1 MVVRLRHVRPGSIE
15 RPSAFCFTDTL
26 LFMGLQGGT
35 LPEIGAGSAD
45 GDIPYAM
52 FGAWCTPIQVAQTHQ
67 QRSLRR
73 FRVLSPLGSPPLVG
87 TSSALT
93 ALTGDARVYDSAASR
108 LRWWAGR
115 CP

>member
-1 MVVRLRHVRPGSIE
+1 MVVRLRHARLSSIE
-15 RPSAFCFTDTL
+15 RLSAFCFTDTL

-67 QRSLRR
+67 QRLLRR
-73 FRVLSPLGSPPLVG
+73 SRLLSLPGLPPQVG

-93 ALTGDARVYDSAASR
+93 ALTGNARVYDSAAPR